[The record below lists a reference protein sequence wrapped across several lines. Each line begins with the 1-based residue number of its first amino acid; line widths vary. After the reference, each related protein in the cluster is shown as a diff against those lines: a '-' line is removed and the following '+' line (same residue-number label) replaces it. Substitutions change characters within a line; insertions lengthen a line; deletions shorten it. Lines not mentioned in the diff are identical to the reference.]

1 MFANLFAKSIEKI
14 GFEDMQ
20 QICKYPQKYIIINTL
35 PLHEQDCLIYNT
47 LLFDKEETTINNLL
61 QNYDLKSKHI
71 IVYGKNNCD
80 ESADKK
86 YKQIQGLG
94 FQYVFLYSGG
104 LFEWLLLQDIY
115 GREEFPTTNYTLD
128 ILKYKPTKQLYMN
141 LLEN

>member
-1 MFANLFAKSIEKI
+1 MFANLFAKNIEKI

-47 LLFDKEETTINNLL
+47 LHFDKEEMTINNLL

-71 IVYGKNNCD
+71 VVYGKNNCD

-86 YKQIQGLG
+86 YKQIK
-94 FQYVFLYSGG
+94 
-104 LFEWLLLQDIY
+104 D
-115 GREEFPTTNYTLD
+115 
-128 ILKYKPTKQLYMN
+128 
-141 LLEN
+141 